1 MKNVK
6 HPTSSTPLFDMA
18 DSVHAGALPV
28 GLPAYAGYVDGRW
41 PSFRAICARFGHTAH
56 CISITTQGRN
66 ARIADCEE
74 GDLTPHSAALWIAN
88 RVPYALGGLWTPRK
102 EEQLGIQPVWRP
114 GVYIREDRLSSFLAE
129 LADAA
134 PALPR
139 SAYVLWIA
147 RWTDQKPTALPAGV
161 DAWQW
166 CANVGAGYDLSVIAP
181 SFTSPQLTDPGNLKA
196 AA

>member
-6 HPTSSTPLFDMA
+6 HPTSVTPLHDMA
-18 DSVHAGALPV
+18 DSTDAAALPV
-28 GLPAYAGYVDGRW
+28 GLPAYAGYVDGQW

-66 ARIADCEE
+66 ARIADCEQ
-74 GDLTPHSAALWIAN
+74 GDLTPHSAAQWIAR
-88 RVPYALGGLWTPRK
+88 RVPVALGGLWTPRQA
-102 EEQLGIQPVWRP
+102 ERFGIQPVWRP
-114 GVYIREDRLSSFLAE
+114 GVYIREYCLSSFHAE
-129 LADAA
+129 LSDVAS
-134 PALPR
+134 ALPR

-147 RWTDQKPTALPAGV
+147 RWIDQKPTALPAGV

-166 CANVGAGYDLSVIAP
+166 CADVAAGYDLSVILP
-181 SFTSPQLTDPGNLKA
+181 SFCRPQLTDPGNLKA